1 MPLPA
6 KLPATGSKTLTSLSS
21 EKTNVLANRYLI
33 QTTLGTGNCG
43 TAFLVEDRK
52 DKDRREKLLVKG
64 VILPFF
70 ILYSKMP

>member
-6 KLPATGSKTLTSLSS
+6 KLPATGSKTLTSLSL

-43 TAFLVEDRK
+43 TALLVEDRK
-52 DKDRREKLLVKG
+52 DKDGREKLLVTG

-70 ILYSKMP
+70 IMYSKMP